1 MHVYVF
7 LAQKRGQ
14 KSDETAET
22 EPSKAGGQNSKTAPG
37 GRLAADVACVAD
49 IGRSGGQQP
58 VIMDGA
64 MTLYYEQQL
73 S

>member
-14 KSDETAET
+14 KSDETADKE
-22 EPSKAGGQNSKTAPG
+22 TAPG
-37 GRLAADVACVAD
+37 GQLAADVACVAD

-58 VIMDGA
+58 VTMDGS

>member
-1 MHVYVF
+1 MCMF
-7 LAQKRGQ
+7 FWLKSGDKRARQG
-14 KSDETAET
+14 E
-22 EPSKAGGQNSKTAPG
+22 TAPG

-58 VIMDGA
+58 VTMDGS

>member
-1 MHVYVF
+1 MWRAWLTH
-7 LAQKRGQ
+7 
-14 KSDETAET
+14 
-22 EPSKAGGQNSKTAPG
+22 
-37 GRLAADVACVAD
+37 
-49 IGRSGGQQP
+49 GRSGGQQP

>member
-1 MHVYVF
+1 MHVHVF
-7 LAQKRGQ
+7 LG
-14 KSDETAET
+14 
-22 EPSKAGGQNSKTAPG
+22 SKAGTKERDRETAVHTAPG
-37 GRLAADVACVAD
+37 GWLAADVACVAD

>member
-1 MHVYVF
+1 MHVYGF
-7 LAQKRGQ
+7 SG
-14 KSDETAET
+14 
-22 EPSKAGGQNSKTAPG
+22 SKAGTKERDKETAPG

-58 VIMDGA
+58 VIMDSS

>member
-1 MHVYVF
+1 LTFHNKL
-7 LAQKRGQ
+7 LANSSTPQKRGQ
-14 KSDETAET
+14 KSE
-22 EPSKAGGQNSKTAPG
+22 TAPG
-37 GRLAADVACVAD
+37 GWLAADVACMAG

-58 VIMDGA
+58 VIMDSS

>member
-1 MHVYVF
+1 
-7 LAQKRGQ
+7 
-14 KSDETAET
+14 
-22 EPSKAGGQNSKTAPG
+22 
-37 GRLAADVACVAD
+37 VACMAD

-58 VIMDGA
+58 VIMDGS